1 VVLAIAASA
10 LGRERLESSAT
21 FAELGGDS
29 LIATQIL
36 ARVWQALDLR
46 FPLSSLAPDTEV
58 GSFVALVVE
67 KARRHR
73 GGKQRGGPPP
83 RLARSEPEPLTPGQM
98 AIWLAT
104 EVAGSEGKA
113 VNTIPLTLRLS
124 GRLNTD
130 CLCAALDALVKR
142 HDALAFEI
150 IEWSGGLRQAR
161 RPVGVSEL
169 PIVESSAASVIERAQ
184 AHLQRPLDPTK
195 PPLLRPLLLRVAEGE
210 HLLALAIHHIACDA
224 WSVKVLLRELA
235 SLYDLALSGEPLEL
249 PSDPLPFFDFSR
261 WQRDRLARDQDEL
274 LDYWRAA
281 LDPLP
286 PARWLPTDFP
296 RPERRTGKGAAEH
309 FEIGPF
315 LLSELRVFAG
325 EQGVTPFMVLL
336 TAYAL
341 VLAEH
346 SGSTDLIIGSP
357 MANRVHPSLDGTVG
371 YVSNTVPIRLD
382 LSRDPSV
389 RELLRR
395 VRKSCLDAYDHQALP
410 LPRLLGELAGRRD
423 PAVPPVFQV
432 CLVLNEMPAVPM
444 RGLQVKEVVIH
455 NGTSP
460 YDLTF
465 YLEQRSD
472 SWVGY
477 VEYPVDLFCPA
488 TARGLRRRLEQVLMA
503 MFDAPDCPAL
513 GLPPNRSASR

>member
-1 VVLAIAASA
+1 
-10 LGRERLESSAT
+10 
-21 FAELGGDS
+21 
-29 LIATQIL
+29 
-36 ARVWQALDLR
+36 
-46 FPLSSLAPDTEV
+46 
-58 GSFVALVVE
+58 
-67 KARRHR
+67 
-73 GGKQRGGPPP
+73 
-83 RLARSEPEPLTPGQM
+83 
-98 AIWLAT
+98 
-104 EVAGSEGKA
+104 
-113 VNTIPLTLRLS
+113 
-124 GRLNTD
+124 
-130 CLCAALDALVKR
+130 
-142 HDALAFEI
+142 
-150 IEWSGGLRQAR
+150 
-161 RPVGVSEL
+161 
-169 PIVESSAASVIERAQ
+169 
-184 AHLQRPLDPTK
+184 
-195 PPLLRPLLLRVAEGE
+195 
-210 HLLALAIHHIACDA
+210 
-224 WSVKVLLRELA
+224 
-235 SLYDLALSGEPLEL
+235 
-249 PSDPLPFFDFSR
+249 
-261 WQRDRLARDQDEL
+261 
-274 LDYWRAA
+274 
-281 LDPLP
+281 
-286 PARWLPTDFP
+286 
-296 RPERRTGKGAAEH
+296 
-309 FEIGPF
+309 
-315 LLSELRVFAG
+315 
-325 EQGVTPFMVLL
+325 MVLL